1 MADATFNDILKQQK
15 ITNSLLEQEA
25 MDEGKPNPK
34 KFIKEEAL
42 SILLE
47 RKYAKSSLGLA
58 KKGNKIADANEKV
71 NTKSGQRDRKIYQE
85 QLEKQGILVDEGGD
99 TVEALD
105 VGLNEGQKLL
115 VASEA
120 GHDGTQNAILE
131 NARIVEN
138 AIVGLKFQNIK
149 AANDDKLERQKER
162 VQSNLDGRR
171 NVTDVI
177 RKTRDALLP
186 TLNRIGSVLMEGP
199 RALGRGVRKQA
210 GNALDFLKN
219 IFGKILGAGLLV
231 GMVTFFSSQ
240 AFKRIVEWFQGDG
253 LEIIANF
260 YDKVF
265 EPAIVKGFAML
276 VDIFTAIG
284 NYFSKPEFKEA
295 FRLIKEGKI
304 FDALE
309 LALTT
314 LTDDLGKQ
322 FGIENLSKKIGT
334 ALGMFYNGI
343 ANTLNG
349 IISVLNFGG
358 AGIDFKL
365 PKYNPETGKFEEVPS
380 GVGVRPKGTA
390 TTMRKES
397 RRPGGGLTPEQQK
410 EADERAE
417 RVSNFFRGF
426 TGQRTVEQQE
436 QLKNLLD
443 PFRGGG
449 RKSANAKIR
458 KEIVKNF
465 DAANE
470 AAAKI
475 ASAQEKQR
483 ELLEFQENTGKD
495 VKITGARNRQRIV
508 VIAEE
513 IDRLNAEI
521 AAATAAQKAA
531 TTQLNN
537 FQNTSNVNSS
547 PVTVAGSGGGNMG
560 PGSEVTAALSRS
572 MGFGIYY

>member
-15 ITNSLLEQEA
+15 INNSLLEQEA
-25 MDEGKPNPK
+25 IDEGKPNPK

-47 RKYAKSSLGLA
+47 RRYAKSSLGLA
-58 KKGNKIADANEKV
+58 KKSNKIAAANEKV
-71 NTKSGQRDRKIYQE
+71 NTKSGQEDRKIYEE
-85 QLEKQGILVDEGGD
+85 QLEKQ
-99 TVEALD
+99 A
-105 VGLNEGQKLL
+105 LL
-115 VASEA
+115 VADQAETVETLDDTAVNAIEFHEEQVRA
-120 GHDGTQNAILE
+120 GHYGTQNAILE

-177 RKTRDALLP
+177 KKTRDALLP
-186 TLNRIGSVLMEGP
+186 ALNKIGSVLMEGP
-199 RALGRGVRKQA
+199 KALGRGVKKQA

-276 VDIFTAIG
+276 IDIFTAIG
-284 NYFSKPEFKEA
+284 NYFSKPEFSLA

-322 FGIENLSKKIGT
+322 FGIENLSKKIVT
-334 ALGMFYNGI
+334 ALGMFYN
-343 ANTLNG
+343 
-349 IISVLNFGG
+349 
-358 AGIDFKL
+358 
-365 PKYNPETGKFEEVPS
+365 
-380 GVGVRPKGTA
+380 
-390 TTMRKES
+390 
-397 RRPGGGLTPEQQK
+397 
-410 EADERAE
+410 
-417 RVSNFFRGF
+417 
-426 TGQRTVEQQE
+426 
-436 QLKNLLD
+436 
-443 PFRGGG
+443 
-449 RKSANAKIR
+449 
-458 KEIVKNF
+458 
-465 DAANE
+465 
-470 AAAKI
+470 
-475 ASAQEKQR
+475 
-483 ELLEFQENTGKD
+483 
-495 VKITGARNRQRIV
+495 
-508 VIAEE
+508 
-513 IDRLNAEI
+513 
-521 AAATAAQKAA
+521 
-531 TTQLNN
+531 
-537 FQNTSNVNSS
+537 
-547 PVTVAGSGGGNMG
+547 
-560 PGSEVTAALSRS
+560 
-572 MGFGIYY
+572 

>member
-58 KKGNKIADANEKV
+58 KKSNKIAAANEKV
-71 NTKSGQRDRKIYQE
+71 NTKSGQEDRKIYEE
-85 QLEKQGILVDEGGD
+85 QLEKQ
-99 TVEALD
+99 A
-105 VGLNEGQKLL
+105 LL
-115 VASEA
+115 VADQTETVKALDDVGFNAIEFHEEQVRS
-120 GHDGTQNAILE
+120 GHYGTQNAILE

-177 RKTRDALLP
+177 KKTRDALLP
-186 TLNRIGSVLMEGP
+186 TLNRIGSVLMAGP

-276 VDIFTAIG
+276 KDIFTAIG

-304 FDALE
+304 FDALG
-309 LALTT
+309 LALRTI
-314 LTDDLGKQ
+314 TDDLGKQ
-322 FGIENLSKKIGT
+322 FGIENLSEKVGT
-334 ALGMFYNGI
+334 ALVEFYNAI
-343 ANTLNG
+343 AKRLNYMISTLN
-349 IISVLNFGG
+349 IFGTD
-358 AGIDFKL
+358 IPKL
-365 PKYNPETGKFEEVPS
+365 PIIDLETGKFETPEVAAGRERLRKLREDPLTKKAFES
-380 GVGVRPKGTA
+380 ATIEAATGDSTKLRVLTELAQRPADDMGFTTSPRDILKAAEAIDTARASLKEIIGDRDKINEMLGSNLAATIAAQERGQIGLVNALEKRSKELRVIQEEAAKEVVAATNQFNSA
-390 TTMRKES
+390 TTV
-397 RRPGGGLTPEQQK
+397 
-410 EADERAE
+410 A
-417 RVSNFFRGF
+417 
-426 TGQRTVEQQE
+426 
-436 QLKNLLD
+436 
-443 PFRGGG
+443 
-449 RKSANAKIR
+449 
-458 KEIVKNF
+458 
-465 DAANE
+465 
-470 AAAKI
+470 
-475 ASAQEKQR
+475 
-483 ELLEFQENTGKD
+483 
-495 VKITGARNRQRIV
+495 
-508 VIAEE
+508 
-513 IDRLNAEI
+513 
-521 AAATAAQKAA
+521 
-531 TTQLNN
+531 
-537 FQNTSNVNSS
+537 
-547 PVTVAGSGGGNMG
+547 PVDQSITVAGSGSGSMR
-560 PGSEVTAALSRS
+560 PSSEVVDKLTMA
-572 MGFGIYY
+572 F